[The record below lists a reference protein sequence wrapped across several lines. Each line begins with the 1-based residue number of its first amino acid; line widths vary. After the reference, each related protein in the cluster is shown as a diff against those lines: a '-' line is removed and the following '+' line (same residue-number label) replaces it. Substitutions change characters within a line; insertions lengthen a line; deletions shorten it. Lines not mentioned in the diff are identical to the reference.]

1 MIIKSYQIE
10 NNIDTIDKHKFAL
23 FYGEN
28 NGLKDSEVRILTDRL
43 QSELVKVT
51 PRTPHTPDLVPK
63 TGTSRIKIIK
73 ITGYF
78 ALE

>member
-28 NGLKDSEVRILTDRL
+28 NGLKDHL
-43 QSELVKVT
+43 KF
-51 PRTPHTPDLVPK
+51 K
-63 TGTSRIKIIK
+63 IKKNIRGLRFK
-73 ITGYF
+73 S
-78 ALE
+78 L

>member
-28 NGLKDSEVRILTDRL
+28 NGLKDHLKFKIKKKYKGIEILNL
-43 QSELVKVT
+43 YNL
-51 PRTPHTPDLVPK
+51 K
-63 TGTSRIKIIK
+63 T
-73 ITGYF
+73 
-78 ALE
+78 